1 MKTKR
6 NELKEEIKKLEQSVE
21 DYGNKV
27 RKKIAKLCSSK
38 TLRFS
43 EDEISV

>member
-27 RKKIAKLCSSK
+27 RKKIAEL
-38 TLRFS
+38 FM
-43 EDEISV
+43 

>member
-1 MKTKR
+1 MKNKR

-27 RKKIAKLCSSK
+27 RKKLQNYLCSSK

-43 EDEISV
+43 ED